1 MRMYCSFE
9 RAMRIINDGVRG
21 LIEETYPNIPQPE
34 LDLVTSIAVS
44 DFLHYLAFRLGMYD
58 KANYDGNTIRSAVC
72 RYITYNS
79 TKVFSLLRRWF
90 KLWLIKWR
98 QRVRLIFNEEEFKR
112 LSSSSSSSS
121 VAELMSKLRL
131 EELKLLSI
139 SMLIRIGEVA
149 GLEPIAEN
157 IIREELS
164 TLSERKKS
172 DEIIEMYRSGEL
184 TSRVISRT
192 VGIRGTQSPLI
203 ILRVDLGA
211 IST

>member
-1 MRMYCSFE
+1 MYCSFE

>member
-1 MRMYCSFE
+1 MYCSFE
-9 RAMRIINDGVRG
+9 RAMRIVNDGVRG
-21 LIEETYPNIPQPE
+21 LIEETYPNISQPE
-34 LDLVTSIAVS
+34 LDLITSIAVS

-58 KANYDGNTIRSAVC
+58 KASYDGNIIRTAVC
-72 RYITYNS
+72 RYVTYNS
-79 TKVFSLLRRWF
+79 TKAFSLLRKWF
-90 KLWLIKWR
+90 RLWLIKWR

-112 LSSSSSSSS
+112 LSSSSTPSSA
-121 VAELMSKLRL
+121 VAELMSRLKL

-164 TLSERKKS
+164 ALSERKKV

-184 TSRVISRT
+184 TSRIISRT